1 MQKKEKKIKKE
12 IYGTRQTKKESRKQA
27 RKILEEDRQ
36 RK

>member
-1 MQKKEKKIKKE
+1 MQKKGKKKE
-12 IYGTRQTKKESRKQA
+12 IYGTRQTKKKSRKQA